1 LAQEGFHV
9 ATGLRVTLFGLGP
22 IGAAVGRLI
31 AGKENA
37 VIVAAIDADPAKAG
51 RDLGELLG
59 LERQLGVLV
68 EADAAKALA
77 VPSDIVVH
85 CTGSYLTS
93 VKDQLVACLAA
104 GHNVVSTCEE
114 LAYPLRKHPELSREL
129 HEVACG
135 HGVTLHATG
144 VNPGFVMDKLVLT
157 MSSVCQHVEGA
168 TITRVVDAGRR
179 RLPLQKKVGA
189 GMTEETF
196 RAEVDAGRI
205 KHHGL
210 PESAALIADGWGL
223 TIDAITEV
231 IEPVVATARVE
242 TEFLAVEPGQVAGV
256 RQVCIASNRGI
267 EVLRLV
273 LEMYVGAPEPAD
285 VIALRGTPSLT
296 LKVPGGTHGDLATA
310 AAVVNAVPLVVGASP
325 GLRTVADL
333 PVRYSASYP
342 ALSGV

>member
-1 LAQEGFHV
+1 MG
-9 ATGLRVTLFGLGP
+9 TGLRVTLFGLGP
-22 IGAAVGRLI
+22 IGAAVGRII
-31 AGKENA
+31 AAKDNA
-37 VIVAAIDADPAKAG
+37 VIVAAIDADPGKAG
-51 RDLGELLG
+51 RDVADVLELDAPV
-59 LERQLGVLV
+59 GVKV
-68 EADAAKALA
+68 EADPAVGLA

-93 VKDQLVACLAA
+93 VKDQLVACMAA

-114 LAYPLRKHPELSREL
+114 LAYPVRKHPDLSREL
-129 HEVACG
+129 DQIARG

-157 MSSVCQHVEGA
+157 MSSVCQRVEGA

-189 GMTEETF
+189 GMTEATF
-196 RAEVDAGRI
+196 RAEVAAGRI

-223 TIDAITEV
+223 PIDTITETID
-231 IEPVVATARVE
+231 PVMAREAVTTDYLTVE
-242 TEFLAVEPGQVAGV
+242 AGQVAGV
-256 RQVCIASNRGI
+256 RQVCIANHGGK

-285 VIALRGTPSLT
+285 VIELRGLPALT
-296 LKVPGGTHGDLATA
+296 LRVPGGTHGDLATA
-310 AAVVNAVPLVVGASP
+310 AAVVNAVPLVVAAPP

-333 PVRYSASYP
+333 PVRYSAAYP
-342 ALSGV
+342 VGAGV